1 MSVPSGSTLAN
12 LGTGFF
18 VINPATNCSD
28 VPSEYGSA
36 SIVALRIKSPLS
48 LTCTILID
56 TETNKGIYTRYSDN
70 NTWHKQ

>member
-1 MSVPSGSTLAN
+1 MPVPSGSTLSN

-28 VPSEYGSA
+28 VPSEYGNA
-36 SIVALRIKSPLS
+36 SIVALRIKSSLS

-56 TETNKGIYTRYSDN
+56 TETNKGIYTRYSDDHPWN
-70 NTWHKQ
+70 KQ